1 MVVGR
6 VALCDGGHSM
16 CRAGCWQILTDRATL
31 GWHSTGGSQPS
42 IDGVDVSIDGS
53 QSIIRCVLEGTP
65 NNKRICGRRPFAEE
79 IFDGGIGR

>member
-1 MVVGR
+1 
-6 VALCDGGHSM
+6 
-16 CRAGCWQILTDRATL
+16 LTDRATL

-65 NNKRICGRRPFAEE
+65 SNKRICGGRPFAEE
-79 IFDGGIGR
+79 MGSLTVELEAELSHHLSLEVIEK